1 MEVEVVEGMVAVVS
15 GKAWGKEAEEV
26 VEGMVAVVSGK
37 AWGKASAWGL
47 GAQSELALGSA
58 SGKELGRELGKGLGT
73 ALDMV
78 SLVQAL
84 GMELGTA
91 LGMASLAVDMA
102 LGMAASWVSLPP
114 TPRTP
119 PRHQLAQR
127 AQPGTLGVAGAPP
140 IAATVKRAW
149 LHVLKLWNKL

>member
-15 GKAWGKEAEEV
+15 GKAWGKEVEEGVAGMEV

-84 GMELGTA
+84 GMESGKASPVQA
-91 LGMASLAVDMA
+91 L
-102 LGMAASWVSLPP
+102 
-114 TPRTP
+114 
-119 PRHQLAQR
+119 
-127 AQPGTLGVAGAPP
+127 
-140 IAATVKRAW
+140 
-149 LHVLKLWNKL
+149 